1 MEYLTIT
8 EEAKYAVVA
17 ICNESVV
24 KEYDFILGY
33 PRIIDHMV
41 NFEKITDKQLL
52 DDIEKLG
59 KDSLVHFGI
68 LDNIIQSLGAETVW
82 LPSILPRLVD
92 VAGILEQQLE
102 KEKAAQ
108 DLYKEARKV
117 AIANKTTVKKGGIS
131 SMFQKARNIP
141 ESEVIHA
148 DQIISKLDRLISDEE
163 RHIRVVSD
171 SIATITML
179 LNR

>member
-1 MEYLTIT
+1 METITIT
-8 EEAKYAVVA
+8 EEAKHAVVA
-17 ICNESVV
+17 ICNETVV

-59 KDSLVHFGI
+59 KDSLVHYGI
-68 LDNIIQSLGAETVW
+68 VDNIIQSLGAKTTW
-82 LPSILPRLVD
+82 LPSTLPRLVG
-92 VAGILEQQLE
+92 VVEILEIQYE
-102 KEKAAQ
+102 KEKEAR

-117 AIANKTTVKKGGIS
+117 AIANKTTFKTGGIS
-131 SMFQKARNIP
+131 SMFQKVRSIP

-148 DQIISKLDRLISDEE
+148 DQIISRLDRLILDEG
-163 RHIRVVSD
+163 RHMRIVED
-171 SIATITML
+171 SLGTVKSL
-179 LNR
+179 FRK